1 MIPSANAGSQ
11 LQSRNRLGI
20 GVECCQ
26 CELGEVDSRERSI
39 VEKFE
44 MGREANCAMR
54 RTREAVGKHR
64 SAWLRFFLCDLLA
77 KIFSAPGSRWI
88 FRGPLLLG
96 ASRSSFRR
104 IALDFP
110 RLWDETLISNQCNHK
125 ETRDRQ
131 ARENVP
137 SLVAQPT
144 HARAD
149 FTSVREKSCP
159 LNKSGSPLDFASA

>member
-1 MIPSANAGSQ
+1 M
-11 LQSRNRLGI
+11 
-20 GVECCQ
+20 
-26 CELGEVDSRERSI
+26 
-39 VEKFE
+39 
-44 MGREANCAMR
+44 
-54 RTREAVGKHR
+54 EAVGKHR
-64 SAWLRFFLCDLLA
+64 SGWLRFFLCGLLSCQD
-77 KIFSAPGSRWI
+77 FLRPW
-88 FRGPLLLG
+88 LTLG
-96 ASRSSFRR
+96 LSVGRCCLGGSRSSFSR
-104 IALDFP
+104 IALDVP
-110 RLWDETLISNQCNHK
+110 RLWDEALISNQCNHK